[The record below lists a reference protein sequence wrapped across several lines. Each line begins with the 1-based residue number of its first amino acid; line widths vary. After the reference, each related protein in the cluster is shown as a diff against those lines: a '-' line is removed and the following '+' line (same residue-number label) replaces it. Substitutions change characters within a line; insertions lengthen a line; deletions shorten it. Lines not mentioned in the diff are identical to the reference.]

1 MEYDNEMTAVLFP
14 NDKGD
19 NPKRPDYW
27 GRLTL
32 GGNEYKL
39 AGWKKTNDKG
49 VYLSLKVETDEKAPT
64 AAPASQ
70 PTPPSTHFGDVL
82 DDDDIPF

>member
-1 MEYDNEMTAVLFP
+1 MEYDNEMTAVLFV

-32 GGNEYKL
+32 AGTEYKL
-39 AGWKKTNDKG
+39 AGWKKTNDKQG
-49 VYLSLKVETDEKAPT
+49 TFLSIKVETNDEAPK
-64 AAPASQ
+64 AAPSQ
-70 PTPPSTHFGDVL
+70 PQPQPAPEPSPDE
-82 DDDDIPF
+82 IPF